1 MQLKVDATQAAEE
14 ALTTQVQEGAI
25 GTGARVLIVDDLL
38 ATGGTM
44 AAASSLVRRSLFVLI
59 MMMVMILATDFCPG
73 SHPCLCP
80 CVFVS
85 CVFVSVFLSVHICVF
100 ICTCICFRSLLN
112 GFEHSKLYVD
122 WVGLG
127 WDIC

>member
-1 MQLKVDATQAAEE
+1 MRSLQPRSTPLFFNIHSKSFVQLKVDATQAAEE

-59 MMMVMILATDFCPG
+59 MMMVMILATDMGLAPPPP
-73 SHPCLCP
+73 SRN
-80 CVFVS
+80 
-85 CVFVSVFLSVHICVF
+85 LSARGVPPP
-100 ICTCICFRSLLN
+100 S
-112 GFEHSKLYVD
+112 
-122 WVGLG
+122 
-127 WDIC
+127 